1 MENEE
6 KKIKISDLKNKYIFR
21 TTGEEVEIVSFFKE
35 KEGERSINDWISY
48 IDPEGNEHYREH
60 YNIDFDLKQT
70 DKLDEYFKKLLDFP
84 KPEPLKPLELPEMPT
99 HEECLR
105 EQAAIAALQGILSND
120 IIYRKVLGIA
130 NNRNMEVGIGVANVA
145 VSYADALIAELKK
158 GE

>member
-21 TTGEEVEIVSFFKE
+21 TTGEEVEIVSFYKE
-35 KEGERSINDWISY
+35 KEGDRSINDWVSY
-48 IDPEGNEHYREH
+48 IDAEGSEHYREH

-70 DKLDEYFKKLLDFP
+70 DKLDEYFNKLLDFP
-84 KPEPLKPLELPEMPT
+84 KPEPLKPLELPKMPT

-105 EQAAIAALQGILSND
+105 EQIATAAMQGVMNFFGSLDYNRETIAKL
-120 IIYRKVLGIA
+120 
-130 NNRNMEVGIGVANVA
+130 A
-145 VSYADALIAELKK
+145 VQQADALIDELKK

>member
-6 KKIKISDLKNKYIFR
+6 KVKISDLKNMYTFR
-21 TTGEEVEIVSFFKE
+21 ATGEEIEIISFFKE

-48 IDPEGNEHYREH
+48 IDSEGNEHYREH

-84 KPEPLKPLELPEMPT
+84 KPEPLKPLELPKMPT

-105 EQAAIAALQGILSND
+105 EQAAIAAMQALLSMPDLAKVVIKKPIDED
-120 IIYRKVLGIA
+120 IEPYVAKA
-130 NNRNMEVGIGVANVA
+130 AVG
-145 VSYADALIAELKK
+145 YADALIKELK

>member
-1 MENEE
+1 MKENE
-6 KKIKISDLKNKYIFR
+6 KIKISDLKSKYVFR

-35 KEGERSINDWISY
+35 KEGERSINDWVSY
-48 IDPEGNEHYREH
+48 IDSEGNEHYREH

-84 KPEPLKPLELPEMPT
+84 KPEPLKPLEFPKMPT

-105 EQAAIAALQGILSND
+105 EQVATAAMIGIMNFYRSVDYNKKDIAEL
-120 IIYRKVLGIA
+120 
-130 NNRNMEVGIGVANVA
+130 A
-145 VSYADALIAELKK
+145 VEQADALIAELKK